1 MTGLCFRKRTISS
14 IFGEEGDCL
23 FLSLFTTQSLIIRI
37 LQILSLH
44 LAGTVLGE
52 NSTLQRKEYV
62 CFRWGTNH
70 HFQNFDL
77 LPSPG
82 LAGKGCSVSECLS
95 TSLTTTENKTAW
107 LGAVAQQFE
116 EADLKAGNSGVHS
129 WRAAITTV
137 LASNP
142 NLQCP

>member
-1 MTGLCFRKRTISS
+1 MCVSGGAPTTISRTLT
-14 IFGEEGDCL
+14 C
-23 FLSLFTTQSLIIRI
+23 SLPR
-37 LQILSLH
+37 
-44 LAGTVLGE
+44 
-52 NSTLQRKEYV
+52 
-62 CFRWGTNH
+62 
-70 HFQNFDL
+70 
-77 LPSPG
+77 G

-107 LGAVAQQFE
+107 LGAVAQQLE